1 MAYMTPPL
9 NSNALFY
16 SEFLAIHNS
25 LLCPT
30 TVLFFEAHSCHPF
43 KLEMKKLYNFIKLK
57 FFKLFICSD
66 TDIRIFSREKFM
78 LQKSFIKKKLKKVLF
93 KKNSFHRFKKSLK
106 CTLALHKNLSLQ
118 RNNLLRSY

>member
-9 NSNALFY
+9 NSNPLFY
-16 SEFLAIHNS
+16 SEFLASHNV
-25 LLCPT
+25 LLCPS

-66 TDIRIFSREKFM
+66 TDIRIFRGKNLCF
-78 LQKSFIKKKLKKVLF
+78 KKVLLR
-93 KKNSFHRFKKSLK
+93 KNSKKF
-106 CTLALHKNLSLQ
+106 
-118 RNNLLRSY
+118 Y